1 MDLKAIGLRVRQR
14 RKELDLTQEQLAARA
29 GISQAAIAKIERGGA
44 TRHTAEIARALGAS
58 TNWLVY
64 GGDAPASTG
73 HGYWP
78 FKVAS
83 LSEFEKL
90 SPAKQNEL
98 DIRLADFIAGAAEP
112 SETKR
117 VA

>member
-44 TRHTAEIARALGAS
+44 TRHTTEIARALGAS

-64 GGDAPASTG
+64 GSDDLAQSEQ
-73 HGYWP
+73 GYWP
-78 FKVAS
+78 FKVAR

-98 DIRLADFIAGAAEP
+98 DIRLADFIAGA
-112 SETKR
+112 SEQSDSKR

>member
-44 TRHTAEIARALGAS
+44 TRHTAEIARALDAS

-64 GGDAPASTG
+64 GSDDSAQSEQ
-73 HGYWP
+73 GYWP
-78 FKVAS
+78 FKVAR

-98 DIRLADFIAGAAEP
+98 DIRLADFIAGA
-112 SETKR
+112 SEQSDSKR